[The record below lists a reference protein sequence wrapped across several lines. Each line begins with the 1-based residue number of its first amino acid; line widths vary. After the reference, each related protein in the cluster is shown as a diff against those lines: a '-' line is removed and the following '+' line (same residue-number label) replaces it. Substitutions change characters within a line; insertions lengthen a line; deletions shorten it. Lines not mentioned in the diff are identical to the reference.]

1 LIRTELSERLREF
14 RAGELPRLRHLGDY
28 FAGRHK
34 ILTESKDPGKPDNR
48 LVNNFCRAITD
59 STVGYFMGI
68 PVSYGCDDSATL
80 AEIVRI
86 GEVNDEPFHNSAL
99 ASDLSVFGRAAE
111 IFWCD
116 MDGQVRFVPVSPTQI
131 FPILSEDVDETVL
144 GACRT
149 FMLRDGTLRVQYAD
163 SEGIYDFAE
172 KNGDLVV
179 LGEREHLFGCVPANF
194 YMNNRDMTGDFEPVI
209 SLVDAYNRLESECVN
224 DFELFADS
232 YLAIT
237 GMGGTTAEDL
247 EKIRRER
254 VLLLDDGGDAKWLT
268 KAE

>member
-1 LIRTELSERLREF
+1 MVGSVFQALGNGVYSLLVSVVRQLLVI
-14 RAGELPRLRHLGDY
+14 LPVVWL
-28 FAGRHK
+28 AV
-34 ILTESKDPGKPDNR
+34 SK
-48 LVNNFCRAITD
+48 A
-59 STVGYFMGI
+59 
-68 PVSYGCDDSATL
+68 SA
-80 AEIVRI
+80 
-86 GEVNDEPFHNSAL
+86 
-99 ASDLSVFGRAAE
+99 FGRAAE

-194 YMNNRDMTGDFEPVI
+194 YMKYY
-209 SLVDAYNRLESECVN
+209 SLL
-224 DFELFADS
+224 
-232 YLAIT
+232 
-237 GMGGTTAEDL
+237 
-247 EKIRRER
+247 
-254 VLLLDDGGDAKWLT
+254 
-268 KAE
+268 